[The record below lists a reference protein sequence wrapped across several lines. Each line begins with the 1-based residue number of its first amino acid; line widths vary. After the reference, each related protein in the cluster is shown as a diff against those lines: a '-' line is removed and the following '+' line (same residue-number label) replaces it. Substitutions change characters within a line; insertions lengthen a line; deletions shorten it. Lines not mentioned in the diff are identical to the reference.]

1 MNLDMLK
8 LVKLIVFLLFY
19 FTRAAVHVK
28 RVEMMDKVNHTA
40 TSDVDK
46 PADFSMQILT
56 SQTQPEI
63 EMVSVSYGLDRSIS
77 DSVERNS
84 KASEMDLYQVIWM
97 RTERTKERGDGRE
110 RQRRGWER
118 EREFYNGN
126 LIYDTC
132 HVIHGLPLRK
142 LFVFLS
148 FFF

>member
-1 MNLDMLK
+1 MLK
-8 LVKLIVFLLFY
+8 LVKLIAFLLFY

-77 DSVERNS
+77 NSVERNS

-97 RTERTKERGDGRE
+97 RTARTRERGWEGKAEE
-110 RQRRGWER
+110 RVGEGERER
-118 EREFYNGN
+118 EREFYYGN

-132 HVIHGLPLRK
+132 HVIHGLHLRK
-142 LFVFLS
+142 LFVF
-148 FFF
+148 FF

>member
-1 MNLDMLK
+1 VWIYNEAACLNNYYGVNLDMLK
-8 LVKLIVFLLFY
+8 LGKLIVFLLFY

-40 TSDVDK
+40 TSGVDQ

-77 DSVERNS
+77 NAVERNS

-97 RTERTKERGDGRE
+97 RTERTRERGDGRE
-110 RQRRGWER
+110 R
-118 EREFYNGN
+118 
-126 LIYDTC
+126 
-132 HVIHGLPLRK
+132 
-142 LFVFLS
+142 
-148 FFF
+148 

>member
-8 LVKLIVFLLFY
+8 LVKLIVILLFY

-77 DSVERNS
+77 NSVERNS

-118 EREFYNGN
+118 ERERERV
-126 LIYDTC
+126 LQW
-132 HVIHGLPLRK
+132 
-142 LFVFLS
+142 
-148 FFF
+148 